1 MSDEIDVLARTRA
14 DGTPE
19 ELATTPSESSPRT
32 ASAPPPKVPAR
43 QAEAPAFAEPRAR
56 EARGSEPRGGSEHRS
71 GSEHRDGGP
80 PRGPY
85 GSSSSNS
92 GGRLPLIFAAVGAL
106 FTLLLCG
113 AIASATGSAGQR
125 LIHPEAENTP
135 QVAIADQA
143 EVGYCTPQFKEV
155 LQRVL
160 HACGLEGGN
169 SRHGCA
175 PSDVKSFA
183 SISDDDFNALFKPLK
198 DRGAVLLFDNAKDE
212 LDEGAKKLL
221 EERFL
226 DRKGARYFFAV
237 ARASKVGNQAKNR
250 ALSHR
255 RANSVKF
262 HVQSLL
268 PDPDLDKKFGQ
279 LWLGDEFAQLPEEF
293 CTWPNS
299 RAGESG
305 TAEKCNAEAIN
316 RSVFVSWVD
325 CRL

>member
-1 MSDEIDVLARTRA
+1 MSDDDELAKTRS

-19 ELATTPSESSPRT
+19 EHAEDPSRSAPLS
-32 ASAPPPKVPAR
+32 ASAPPPKVAAR
-43 QAEAPAFAEPRAR
+43 TQQPPGPPVASAQGYGASPP
-56 EARGSEPRGGSEHRS
+56 SQSKTGGSA
-71 GSEHRDGGP
+71 
-80 PRGPY
+80 
-85 GSSSSNS
+85 
-92 GGRLPLIFAAVGAL
+92 LPLLLGAAGGILVL
-106 FTLLLCG
+106 SLCG
-113 AIASATGSAGQR
+113 VVASATSSAKVR
-125 LIHPEAENTP
+125 LVDPKAEDAP

-143 EVGYCTPQFKEV
+143 EVAYCTPQFKEV

-160 HACGLEGGN
+160 HACGLEGGS
-169 SRHGCA
+169 SRRGCQ

-198 DRGAVLLFDNAKDE
+198 DRGAVLLFDNAADE

-237 ARASKVGNQAKNR
+237 ARASKVGSQAKNR

-262 HVQSLL
+262 HVQSML
-268 PDPDLDKKFGQ
+268 PDPDLDKKLGQ
-279 LWLGDEFAQLPEEF
+279 LWLGDEFAQLSEEF
-293 CTWPNS
+293 CDWPNS
-299 RAGESG
+299 RPD
-305 TAEKCNAEAIN
+305 EKCNAEAVN

>member
-1 MSDEIDVLARTRA
+1 MSDEIDVLGQTRA
-14 DGTPE
+14 DGTPLE
-19 ELATTPSESSPRT
+19 NADSS
-32 ASAPPPKVPAR
+32 AAPPVDVA
-43 QAEAPAFAEPRAR
+43 
-56 EARGSEPRGGSEHRS
+56 SEHAAAPPMNVAPRRRD
-71 GSEHRDGGP
+71 SEHARADDASSAERSRGETGP
-80 PRGPY
+80 VAGARIPRGPDPFF
-85 GSSSSNS
+85 GDDEDDGESK
-92 GGRLPLIFAAVGAL
+92 GRRLPLIFAAIGFVL
-106 FTLLLCG
+106 TLVICG
-113 AIASATGSAGQR
+113 LVANATRSAAAR
-125 LIHPEAENTP
+125 LKNPHAEDAP

-169 SRHGCA
+169 SRHGCQ

-183 SISDDDFNALFKPLK
+183 SISDSDFNALFHPLK
-198 DRGAVLLFDNAKDE
+198 DRGAVLLFDNAADE
-212 LDEGAKKLL
+212 LDEGSKKLL

-262 HVQSLL
+262 HVQALL

-299 RAGESG
+299 RAE
-305 TAEKCNAEAIN
+305 EKCNAEAVN

>member
-1 MSDEIDVLARTRA
+1 MSDEIDVLAQTRA
-14 DGTPE
+14 DGTPD
-19 ELATTPSESSPRT
+19 ELAESLAGST
-32 ASAPPPKVPAR
+32 ASAPPAKVAPR
-43 QAEAPAFAEPRAR
+43 TRAEADDPRAPQPTAPAMR
-56 EARGSEPRGGSEHRS
+56 RHLTPPQDSAAGPLLFVLAGS
-71 GSEHRDGGP
+71 
-80 PRGPY
+80 
-85 GSSSSNS
+85 
-92 GGRLPLIFAAVGAL
+92 LLLAAV
-106 FTLLLCG
+106 CG
-113 AIASATGSAGQR
+113 LVVHSTSSAGKR
-125 LIHPEAENTP
+125 LVSPHAEDAP

-143 EVGYCTPQFKEV
+143 EVAYCTPQFKEV

-169 SRHGCA
+169 SRHGCQ

-183 SISDDDFNALFKPLK
+183 SISDADFNALFAPLK
-198 DRGAVLLFDNAKDE
+198 DRGAVLLFDNAADE

-262 HVQSLL
+262 HAASLV

-279 LWLGDEFAQLPEEF
+279 LWLGDEFAQLSEEF
-293 CTWPNS
+293 CSWPNS
-299 RAGESG
+299 RSD
-305 TAEKCNAEAIN
+305 EKCNAEAVN